1 LAVTGRLCE
10 AGAETCILN
19 KEGKSC
25 LNLAA
30 AHADVATLRRL
41 FKKKLEAAQDVYIRD
56 FLQVTPLID
65 ATKAGNLKKI
75 HELVRR
81 KVSVLITDDQGNTP
95 LHWVVIHN
103 NPQTA
108 ARLAKANRI
117 FDPVHLNI
125 DTPLTLT
132 AKNGYGTVFGTLI
145 KYSSD

>member
-1 LAVTGRLCE
+1 M
-10 AGAETCILN
+10 GAENAKI
-19 KEGKSC
+19 KS
-25 LNLAA
+25 AEKSA
-30 AHADVATLRRL
+30 ETGGYPHADVATLRRL